1 MFFDDFDDS
10 GLSTVSGY
18 TDTEPESKVEPDD
31 QSDAEEETETDDN
44 VQYNRQSQSP
54 VGSRK
59 PLPFMGDSGVKV
71 ALEENQSP
79 FEIFHFFFYDKLLD
93 HIVSKINEYAAN
105 ACLEKKE

>member
-79 FEIFHFFFYDKLLD
+79 FEIFHVFFL
-93 HIVSKINEYAAN
+93 
-105 ACLEKKE
+105 